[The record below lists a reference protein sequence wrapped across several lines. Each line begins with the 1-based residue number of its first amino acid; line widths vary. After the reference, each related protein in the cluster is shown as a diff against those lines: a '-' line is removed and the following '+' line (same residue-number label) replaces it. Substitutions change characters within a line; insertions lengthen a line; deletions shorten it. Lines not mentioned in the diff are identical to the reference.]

1 MQGTRV
7 LKVAVDEVS
16 RRLEHMKVAISWNSG
31 GRKLRQKSSRI
42 FLTVK
47 KRIVKYKGST
57 AMAKLLADYPQLVP
71 LWVMNQLLDK
81 LQFDHFL
88 FFYRT
93 VNHKR
98 SSPIYNQ
105 PSALL

>member
-31 GRKLRQKSSRI
+31 GRKLRQTSSRI

-47 KRIVKYKGST
+47 KRIVKYTGST
-57 AMAKLLADYPQLVP
+57 AMAKVP

-88 FFYRT
+88 FFY
-93 VNHKR
+93 
-98 SSPIYNQ
+98 
-105 PSALL
+105 

>member
-42 FLTVK
+42 FLTEK
-47 KRIVKYKGST
+47 KETHCKI
-57 AMAKLLADYPQLVP
+57 
-71 LWVMNQLLDK
+71 
-81 LQFDHFL
+81 
-88 FFYRT
+88 
-93 VNHKR
+93 
-98 SSPIYNQ
+98 
-105 PSALL
+105 